1 MLDEI
6 QKAPRAGG
14 AFSEMSLAGCLDNSE
29 PKPPGENH
37 QAQIEAHERLLE
49 IKRTSIWDIGCLC
62 HAKLTL
68 MLGSLQYSDDEKT
81 WEYCRD
87 TVGNFRS
94 IARLVNDL
102 RDTSRGAS

>member
-6 QKAPRAGG
+6 EKAPRAGG
-14 AFSEMSLAGCLDNSE
+14 AFSELPLHDL
-29 PKPPGENH
+29 
-37 QAQIEAHERLLE
+37 EAHERLLE
-49 IKRTSIWDIGCLC
+49 IKRTSLWDIGCLC
-62 HAKLTL
+62 HAQLTL

-87 TVGNFRS
+87 TVGNFRA

-102 RDTSRGAS
+102 RDTSRDAP

>member
-6 QKAPRAGG
+6 EKALRAGS
-14 AFSEMSLAGCLDNSE
+14 AFSEMSSAGYNSE
-29 PKPPGENH
+29 PKPPDEYL

-49 IKRTSIWDIGCLC
+49 IKRMSLWDIGCLC
-62 HAKLTL
+62 HANLTL

-87 TVGNFRS
+87 TVGNFRA

-102 RDTSRGAS
+102 RDTARGAS